1 MAKLLPWLQHES
13 FKAEIINNY
22 GPTECTDIAAY
33 YRVKEPMAYLDKPVP
48 LGKPNDNVQLYI
60 LNEDKQAV
68 PPGLVGELCISGEGV
83 GAGYLN
89 KEALTQKVFEPNPF
103 AENGNNSLLYRTG
116 DLARVLPDGQLE
128 FIGRKDFQVKIRGL
142 RIELGEV
149 EYALRQQAHVEDA
162 LVIAK
167 NETLIAYVTGA
178 ESQNEALNKAPWRDQ
193 LKEYLPDYMIPS
205 RVMALTTWPLTP
217 NGKIDRKA
225 LPAADAELTREYIA
239 PRNELEEKLAAI
251 WAELLGLERV
261 GIRDNFFEIGG
272 HSLLAVRILARM
284 EKEFNVPLRL
294 SMMFTAQTIETVAP
308 VIASKVNPESW
319 SPLVH
324 IKVTKSE
331 SSEDSKPP
339 LFLVHPVG
347 GSVLCYHELSN
358 ELSTLMKN
366 EQPIYGLQASGFEEG
381 QVVYQNLEEMAS
393 VYIEAIKQV
402 QEKGPYYLAG
412 QSLGGTLALEIAQQ
426 LQVQGNPVAFL
437 ALFDTYLP
445 EHIPESMKSRSQS
458 DLLIEQFGFAMG
470 LDAKK
475 LNDIPEEDQ
484 LEYIYNLADEMGV
497 LPSDLN
503 FPQAKRIIEVIFS
516 NARAMIKYR
525 INAYSGNLIHI
536 SARSSLEGSPEIKNK
551 DLKSISGWKDV
562 VQGQLTEYEIDG
574 THESILQAP
583 YVKALAEYL
592 SAELMRSPENNSNA

>member
-1 MAKLLPWLQHES
+1 
-13 FKAEIINNY
+13 
-22 GPTECTDIAAY
+22 
-33 YRVKEPMAYLDKPVP
+33 
-48 LGKPNDNVQLYI
+48 
-60 LNEDKQAV
+60 
-68 PPGLVGELCISGEGV
+68 
-83 GAGYLN
+83 
-89 KEALTQKVFEPNPF
+89 
-103 AENGNNSLLYRTG
+103 
-116 DLARVLPDGQLE
+116 
-128 FIGRKDFQVKIRGL
+128 
-142 RIELGEV
+142 
-149 EYALRQQAHVEDA
+149 
-162 LVIAK
+162 
-167 NETLIAYVTGA
+167 
-178 ESQNEALNKAPWRDQ
+178 
-193 LKEYLPDYMIPS
+193 
-205 RVMALTTWPLTP
+205 
-217 NGKIDRKA
+217 
-225 LPAADAELTREYIA
+225 
-239 PRNELEEKLAAI
+239 
-251 WAELLGLERV
+251 
-261 GIRDNFFEIGG
+261 
-272 HSLLAVRILARM
+272 
-284 EKEFNVPLRL
+284 
-294 SMMFTAQTIETVAP
+294 
-308 VIASKVNPESW
+308 
-319 SPLVH
+319 
-324 IKVTKSE
+324 
-331 SSEDSKPP
+331 
-339 LFLVHPVG
+339 
-347 GSVLCYHELSN
+347 
-358 ELSTLMKN
+358 
-366 EQPIYGLQASGFEEG
+366 
-381 QVVYQNLEEMAS
+381 MAS